1 MTKKKFT
8 FFLNSRPME
17 TTILQKFKTVNL
29 FGFSVFCD
37 SLDKIDF
44 KTRLV
49 INTIN
54 PHSYH
59 VALNDDSFHDS
70 LSQSDILLP
79 DGIGIVLANR
89 VLNKSIIKK
98 IAGFDL
104 FMHILES
111 KKGQSIKCFFLGSTK
126 NTLNEIRKRINKEY
140 PNIEFACF
148 SPPFK
153 EEFSEEDNR
162 EMVSYINSFDPD
174 FLFVG
179 MTAPKQEKWTS
190 ANLKNLNVNV
200 ICNIGAV
207 FDFYAGT
214 AKRAP
219 SYLVN
224 NGLEWLHRSMTSTR
238 LLKRT
243 LTTSPLFLHYIL
255 VEYMRNIIG
264 ADEENVKQTSRSN
277 RVPY

>member
-1 MTKKKFT
+1 MNTK
-8 FFLNSRPME
+8 
-17 TTILQKFKTVNL
+17 ILQEYKTVNL

-37 SLDKIDF
+37 SLDTIDF
-44 KTRLV
+44 NSRKV

-59 VALNDDSFHDS
+59 IALKDDTFHRA
-70 LSQSDILLP
+70 LVNSDVLLP
-79 DGIGIVLANR
+79 DGVGIVMANR
-89 VLNKSIIKK
+89 VLNKTKIQK
-98 IAGFDL
+98 IAGYDL

-111 KKGQSIKCFFLGSTK
+111 NKMKPIKCFFLGSTTT
-126 NTLNEIRKRINKEY
+126 TLKAIRKRLSKEY
-140 PNIEFACF
+140 PNVEFASF

-153 EEFSEEDNR
+153 EVFTKEDNE

-190 ANLKNLNVNV
+190 ANLKELNVNV
-200 ICNIGAV
+200 VCNIGAV

-243 LTTSPLFLHYIL
+243 LTTSPLFLHYVF
-255 VEYMRNIIG
+255 VEYMRNLIG
-264 ADEENVKQTSRSN
+264 VDEENVESVSKSKRI
-277 RVPY
+277 PY

>member
-1 MTKKKFT
+1 MLS
-8 FFLNSRPME
+8 LNFRAME
-17 TTILQKFKTVNL
+17 TKIIQKYETVNL

-44 KTRLV
+44 KTRTV

-59 VALNDDSFHDS
+59 VALNDNTFYDALAD
-70 LSQSDILLP
+70 SDILLP
-79 DGIGIVLANR
+79 DGVGIVLANR
-89 VLNKSIIKK
+89 ILNKSKIQK

-111 KKGQSIKCFFLGSTK
+111 NKKKPIKCFFLGSTST
-126 NTLNEIRKRINKEY
+126 TLRAIGKRLIKEY
-140 PNIEFACF
+140 PNVQFASF

-153 EEFSEEDNR
+153 DEFSKIDNE

-190 ANLKNLNVNV
+190 ENLKDLNVNV

-238 LLKRT
+238 LLKRS
-243 LTTSPLFLHYIL
+243 LTTSPLFLHYVF
-255 VEYMRNIIG
+255 VEYMRNLIG
-264 ADEENVKQTSRSN
+264 VNEENTDVISKSN
-277 RVPY
+277 RIPY

>member
-1 MTKKKFT
+1 MIN
-8 FFLNSRPME
+8 LRPMK
-17 TTILQKFKTVNL
+17 TTIIRKYKTVNL

-44 KTRLV
+44 NSRMV

-59 VALNDDSFHDS
+59 IALKDDNFHHALVNS
-70 LSQSDILLP
+70 EILLP

-89 VLNKSIIKK
+89 VLNRSKIER

-111 KKGQSIKCFFLGSTK
+111 NRHRPIKCFFLGSSV
-126 NTLNEIRKRINKEY
+126 NTLKKIGERLNREY
-140 PNIEFACF
+140 PNIEFASF

-153 EEFSEEDNR
+153 NEFSQEDNE

-190 ANLKNLNVNV
+190 ANLKDLNVNV
-200 ICNIGAV
+200 VCNIGAV
-207 FDFYAGT
+207 FDFFAGT

-219 SYLVN
+219 SYMVN
-224 NGLEWLHRSMTSTR
+224 NGFEWLHRSLTSTR
-238 LLKRT
+238 LLKRS
-243 LTTSPLFLHYIL
+243 LTTSPLFLHYVF
-255 VEYMRNIIG
+255 VEYMRNLIG
-264 ADEENVKQTSRSN
+264 VDQDSVNTVSN
-277 RVPY
+277 TKRIPY

>member
-1 MTKKKFT
+1 
-8 FFLNSRPME
+8 ME
-17 TTILQKFKTVNL
+17 TVIIQKYKTVNL

-44 KTRLV
+44 NSRMV

-59 VALNDDSFHDS
+59 IALKDDDFHQALLGS
-70 LSQSDILLP
+70 EILLP

-89 VLNKSIIKK
+89 VLNKSKIDK
-98 IAGFDL
+98 IAGYDL

-111 KKGQSIKCFFLGSTK
+111 SKNRPMKCFFLGSSVS
-126 NTLNEIRKRINKEY
+126 TLKKIGERLNKEY
-140 PNIEFACF
+140 PNIEFASF

-153 EEFSEEDNR
+153 NEFSQEDNE

-179 MTAPKQEKWTS
+179 MTAPKQEKWTR
-190 ANLKNLNVNV
+190 ANLKDLNVNV
-200 ICNIGAV
+200 VCNIGAV
-207 FDFYAGT
+207 FDFFAGT
-214 AKRAP
+214 TKRAP
-219 SYLVN
+219 SYMVN

-238 LLKRT
+238 LLKRS
-243 LTTSPLFLHYIL
+243 LTSSPLFLHYVF
-255 VEYMRNIIG
+255 VEFMRHLIG
-264 ADEENVKQTSRSN
+264 SDEDNANAVSQQK